1 MKILHRLMLLTLIL
15 ASALPGYGAWS
26 ETDGVYYI
34 KNDGDGLEEAF
45 TVDGSITY
53 CNPGTNVP
61 SYKDNGAVFVPKNAG
76 EVISIEVLENTCDN
90 TCYVLVYDGAIAKV
104 GYGTS
109 DGKDQSGYLPA
120 GWKLKLQNGSAGTTY
135 TSESADGKL
144 SLGFSSKS
152 GSKGT
157 VKIRVSSV
165 KATDME
171 YKSVSALTDIARPR
185 RGAGNQ
191 ILAAYQ
197 VTTEGLNNPLSI
209 DRLQVNFTP
218 SPTLFDNV
226 RLSTSTTPTDETVVA
241 TAEGGILAV
250 TSGNLRPGANKY
262 YVIADIQPDA
272 SGTLPAC
279 VLATLKLGGTDRD
292 VSGAVTGAPM
302 VDNTIYMTE
311 GENAQT
317 FTISG
322 DTDFFDAGGPDA
334 NYPEKTSGIITFK
347 PSEVG
352 KAIKIDF
359 TELALFNT
367 SSIGLNDVLKIYN
380 GTEVNEANLLKTLLK
395 ENSAL
400 VKSAAADGSLTLSFT
415 STTGV
420 PAKGW
425 KAVVGQYIPG
435 PMTISSVKGETLTG
449 DNKTVGMGQQTPMIL
464 FDIVTDNSQNPMSL
478 TAIDFT
484 KGENVSAA
492 KLYKLGDS
500 KENTGSE
507 LDLTGLNAQ
516 LAEGHNYFR
525 LDAVVNDGVAN
536 GAKAELTLNGVTA
549 GGTSNT
555 LTPAVAASRDVLNV
569 VYALEGTQTVTLSQP
584 WQFKSEEGF
593 SGKYAGGSTDRI
605 VIFKPATPGART
617 QLDFS
622 EFAVY
627 YASSSYSTRAV
638 FEIYNGSECQ
648 ADNIVWSVKST
659 DDAMNPPARI
669 RSAAADGSLTVKF
682 NPKASA
688 SYYCEKGWT
697 ATVKE
702 FIDHD
707 MTITGVTG
715 TQNTSDAG
723 VGASNVDLIKFVTE
737 AEGTKSKLTVKS
749 VALSLTGASAMTKVK
764 VYAGTADNLA
774 EATLFGEADA
784 AASVTVNGSLELSEG
799 NTYWWVCAD
808 IKSDAEPET
817 AIDAALTGVTA
828 ADGSAIP
835 ASFNPE
841 GTRTIKLI
849 TILDAGNHVVNV
861 SRNLHFL
868 DDGGADGKIGSVI
881 GSSKTASFTFVPTDE
896 NSVITVNTSGTFSI
910 GNGHMDI
917 YSGREASSSNRL
929 GSATGYMTTTGP
941 ANLTSE
947 AADGSVTIVVK
958 TPTGKTLDGFDLE
971 IGVRAK
977 EDFKLGDVTATP
989 AAGSEA
995 KTVRGSKDFVVLNV
1009 DLDIEGDKGDNLLNG
1024 ITAAVSSDVTRLA
1037 LYAATTNTVFNYAVS
1052 DLVAE
1057 ATVSSA
1063 GDVSLKGA
1071 EAYDL
1076 VKRGIHRLFLVADF
1090 NAAAADG
1097 TETSVQL
1104 KSVEYNSTVKTFES
1118 DAAKV
1123 TLTAGLAA
1131 GEYSV
1136 GGESADYENIAA
1148 MASAL
1153 EKGIEGP
1160 VTFTLAAKS
1169 FAETV
1174 RLKSVRGT
1182 SETNTLTIKGADRD
1196 LTVISPAFKDADK
1209 DGIVIIENTPYVTV
1223 RDLSVKAATNE
1234 WKAGVYVCNGSHDVT
1249 IDNIVATA
1257 PEMTSGYSGT
1267 SLVRTDAGQESGSTC
1282 DNFTLKNSSLTG
1294 GYITVY
1300 VAGDS
1305 YVARSRHQGARI
1317 LNNIVKKAYSKSL
1330 YAVDIDNL
1338 EMTGNTADDFAVG
1351 GSYTG
1356 MHINRIYGG
1365 KILNNRIVNANGSKS
1380 SVGIQINRGCHDFTI
1395 GNNEVIITD
1404 QKQYGYVVQ
1413 VSNDCHDLLFAHNT
1427 LRSSGASGYVFAAT
1441 GSYVPAGIRLVNNIF
1456 QQTGASAT
1464 DNGAAAIYLAN
1475 DEDVNA
1481 YTLSN
1486 NAIAT
1491 DARMFKR
1498 NSTWAADLDEMKAM
1512 FAEDRFTGNIADKA
1526 SFLTDGD
1533 SHLTEPGNFRAAL
1546 PLHNE
1551 DLAAD
1556 KAGVRR
1562 NMTIPTIGAYEYVDI
1577 EAVKPE
1583 MAAGYPTFSAIEDYS
1598 FSATSRWNVTG
1609 KLYAKAVEAS
1619 EEAPSIETLMSAPA
1633 TDITA
1638 DTDVVSKFTG
1648 LKDQTAYK
1656 VYYFVNSALN
1666 VESDV
1671 IATAEVT
1678 TLRHIE
1684 PLTLE
1689 VEGGATKAGE
1699 AVILTS
1705 IVAGGDEPY
1714 TYKWVDQMQN
1724 EVASTA
1730 TAEVSPANTQA
1741 YWLTVTSAD
1750 GQTATAKTHVDVT
1763 GEFVP
1768 ATFEDNKFNVTL
1780 APENEDDTIYSG
1792 SLAFNGATMW
1802 YGSTSYWNGYT
1813 FSNDDSSEFTGL
1825 DDQYRSAAGGGH
1837 LSDDFCV
1844 AFPQAYSI
1852 DVTNDSEGSLI
1863 PGMYVTNS
1871 AYTYFSMTNGDAYAK
1886 KFGQGDWYLLTVKGV
1901 KADDTEESIDFYL
1914 ADLRS
1919 DNADE
1924 HYILDTWQW
1933 IDLSSFGK
1941 VTALKFELSSSD
1953 TGNWGMNTPGYFCI
1967 DDLGA
1972 TLVRKAEAVE
1982 IEEGQTID
1990 LADFFEHNADSNAS
2004 ENYSIVPAEGVSLEG
2019 TTLSVEASTVVD
2031 AQMTQAGQSQYIAL
2045 TVTVDER
2052 HDGLSTLTAAEGVVA
2067 VEIYSLDGVKIAGQ
2081 PVDKPVDVATG
2092 VYIVRYLNAD
2102 GVAVDVRKIAI
2113 R

>member
-1 MKILHRLMLLTLIL
+1 MLLTLIL

-34 KNDGDGLEEAF
+34 KNGDGLEEAF

-53 CNPGTNVP
+53 CNPANVP

-400 VKSAAADGSLTLSFT
+400 VKSAAADGSLT
-415 STTGV
+415 
-420 PAKGW
+420 
-425 KAVVGQYIPG
+425 
-435 PMTISSVKGETLTG
+435 
-449 DNKTVGMGQQTPMIL
+449 
-464 FDIVTDNSQNPMSL
+464 
-478 TAIDFT
+478 
-484 KGENVSAA
+484 
-492 KLYKLGDS
+492 
-500 KENTGSE
+500 
-507 LDLTGLNAQ
+507 
-516 LAEGHNYFR
+516 
-525 LDAVVNDGVAN
+525 
-536 GAKAELTLNGVTA
+536 
-549 GGTSNT
+549 
-555 LTPAVAASRDVLNV
+555 
-569 VYALEGTQTVTLSQP
+569 
-584 WQFKSEEGF
+584 
-593 SGKYAGGSTDRI
+593 
-605 VIFKPATPGART
+605 
-617 QLDFS
+617 
-622 EFAVY
+622 
-627 YASSSYSTRAV
+627 
-638 FEIYNGSECQ
+638 
-648 ADNIVWSVKST
+648 
-659 DDAMNPPARI
+659 
-669 RSAAADGSLTVKF
+669 VKF
-682 NPKASA
+682 NPKASS

-697 ATVKE
+697 ATVRE

-715 TQNTSDAG
+715 TQNTADAG

-764 VYAGTADNLA
+764 VYAGTADKLA
-774 EATLFGEADA
+774 EAALFGEADA
-784 AASVTVNGSLELSEG
+784 AASMTVNGSLELSEG

-817 AIDAALTGVTA
+817 AIDAALTGFTA
-828 ADGSAIP
+828 ADGTTIP
-835 ASFNPE
+835 ASFDPE

-849 TILDAGNHVVNV
+849 TILDAGNHIVNV

-881 GSSKTASFTFVPTDE
+881 GSSKTASFTFVPTDA

-910 GNGHMDI
+910 GNGHMYI
-917 YSGREASSSNRL
+917 YSGREADSSNRL
-929 GSATGYMTTTGP
+929 GSVTGYMTTTGP

-971 IGVRAK
+971 IGVHAK
-977 EDFKLGDVTATP
+977 EDFKLGDVTTTP
-989 AAGSEA
+989 AAGDNA

-1009 DLDIEGDKGDNLLNG
+1009 DLDIKGDKGDNLLNG

-1037 LYAATTNTVFNYAVS
+1037 LYAATTNTVFNASVS

-1057 ATVSSA
+1057 ATVSAA

-1104 KSVEYNSTVKTFES
+1104 KSVEYNSTVKTLES

-1160 VTFTLAAKS
+1160 VTFTLAPKS
-1169 FAETV
+1169 FAETM
-1174 RLKSVRGT
+1174 RLKSVKGT

-1196 LTVISPAFKDADK
+1196 QTVISPQFKDVDK

-1223 RDLSVKAATNE
+1223 RDLSVKAAANE
-1234 WKAGVYVCNGSHDVT
+1234 WKAGIYVYNGSHDVT
-1249 IDNIVATA
+1249 LDNIVATA
-1257 PEMTSGYSGT
+1257 PEMTSGYNGT

-1300 VAGDS
+1300 VAGDT
-1305 YVARSRHQGARI
+1305 YVAHSRHQGACI

-1338 EMTGNTADDFAVG
+1338 EMAGNTADDFAVG
-1351 GSYTG
+1351 GSYTA
-1356 MHINRIYGG
+1356 MHINRVYGG

-1380 SVGIQINRGCHDFTI
+1380 TVGVQINSGSHNLTA
-1395 GNNEVIITD
+1395 GNNEVIITG
-1404 QKQYGYVVQ
+1404 QKQYGYAVQ

-1441 GSYVPAGIRLVNNIF
+1441 GSYAPAGIQLVNNIF

-1464 DNGAAAIYLAN
+1464 DNGAAAVYLAN

-1481 YTLSN
+1481 YTISN

-1562 NMTIPTIGAYEYVDI
+1562 NMTIPTMGAYEYVDI

-1583 MAAGYPTFSAIEDYS
+1583 MTPGYPTFSAIEDYS

-1619 EEAPSIETLMSAPA
+1619 EEAPSIETLMSATA

-1689 VEGGATKAGE
+1689 VEGGASKAGE

-1705 IVAGGDEPY
+1705 AVAGGDEPY

-1724 EVASTA
+1724 EVATTA
-1730 TAEVSPANTQA
+1730 TAEVSPASTQA

-1768 ATFEDNKFNVTL
+1768 ATFEDNKFDVTL
-1780 APENEDDTIYSG
+1780 APENEDDAIYSG

-1953 TGNWGMNTPGYFCI
+1953 TGNWGMNTPAYFCI

-1990 LADFFEHNADSNAS
+1990 LADFFDHNAESSAS

>member
-15 ASALPGYGAWS
+15 ASALPVYGAWS

-34 KNDGDGLEEAF
+34 KNGDGLEEAF

-120 GWKLKLQNGSAGTTY
+120 GWKLKLQDGSAGTTY

-171 YKSVSALTDIARPR
+171 YKSVSVLTDIARPR
-185 RGAGNQ
+185 RGAKNQ

-226 RLSTSTTPTDETVVA
+226 RLSTSATPTDETVIA

-250 TSGNLRPGANKY
+250 TSGSLRPGANKF
-262 YVIADIQPDA
+262 YVVADIQPDA
-272 SGTLPAC
+272 SGAMPPC
-279 VLATLKLGGTDRD
+279 VLATLKVGGTDRD

-311 GENAQT
+311 GETARM

-347 PSEVG
+347 PSEAG

-367 SSIGLNDVLKIYN
+367 SSTGLNDVLKIYN

-425 KAVVGQYIPG
+425 KAVVGQYVPG

-500 KENTGSE
+500 KDNTGSE

-536 GAKAELTLNGVTA
+536 GAKAELTLNSVTA

-593 SGKYAGGSTDRI
+593 SGKYADGSTDRI
-605 VIFKPATPGART
+605 VIFKPATPGARA

-627 YASSSYSTRAV
+627 YAASSYSTRAV

-648 ADNIVWSVKST
+648 ADNLVWSVKST
-659 DDAMNPPARI
+659 DDAKNPPARI

-682 NPKASA
+682 NPKASS

-707 MTITGVTG
+707 MTITGITG
-715 TQNTSDAG
+715 TQNTADAG

-737 AEGTKSKLTVKS
+737 TEGTKSKLTVKS

-764 VYAGTADNLA
+764 IYAGTADNLA

-784 AASVTVNGSLELSEG
+784 AESVTVNGSLELSEG
-799 NTYWWVCAD
+799 NTNWWVCAD
-808 IKSDAEPET
+808 IKSDAEAET
-817 AIDAALTGVTA
+817 AIDAALTGLTA
-828 ADGSAIP
+828 ADGTTIP
-835 ASFNPE
+835 ASFDPE

-881 GSSKTASFTFVPTDE
+881 GSSKTGTFTFVPTDA

-917 YSGREASSSNRL
+917 YSGREANSSNRL
-929 GSATGYMTTTGP
+929 GTVTGYMTTTGP

-971 IGVRAK
+971 IGVRTK
-977 EDFKLGDVTATP
+977 EDYKLGDVTATP
-989 AAGSEA
+989 AAGNDA

-1037 LYAATTNTVFNYAVS
+1037 LYAATINTVFNASVS

-1057 ATVSSA
+1057 ATVSAA

-1104 KSVEYNSTVKTFES
+1104 KSVEYNSTVKTLES

-1160 VTFTLAAKS
+1160 VTFTLAAKT

-1174 RLKSVRGT
+1174 RLKSVKGT
-1182 SETNTLTIKGADRD
+1182 SKTNTLTIKGADRD
-1196 LTVISPAFKDADK
+1196 QTVISPAFRDADK
-1209 DGIVIIENTPYVTV
+1209 DGIIIIENTPYVTV
-1223 RDLSVKAATNE
+1223 RDFSVNSTSND
-1234 WKAGVYVCNGSHDVT
+1234 WKAGIYVCNGSHDVT
-1249 IDNIVATA
+1249 VDNIVATT
-1257 PEMTSGYSGT
+1257 PVITSGYSGT
-1267 SLVRTDAGQESGSTC
+1267 SLISTRAGSESGSTC
-1282 DNFTLKNSSLTG
+1282 DNFTLRNSSLTG

-1300 VAGDS
+1300 FYGDS
-1305 YVARSRHQGARI
+1305 YVAHSRQNGVTLI
-1317 LNNIVKKAYSKSL
+1317 NNSVKKAYSKAY

-1338 EMTGNTADDFAVG
+1338 EMTGNTADDYATG
-1351 GSYTG
+1351 ASSYNSL
-1356 MHINRIYGG
+1356 HLNRIYGG
-1365 KILNNRIVNANGSKS
+1365 KVLNNRFVN
-1380 SVGIQINRGCHDFTI
+1380 INATKASTGMLVNTECRDLLI
-1395 GNNEVIITD
+1395 GNNEIIITN
-1404 QKQYGYVVQ
+1404 QIQYGYGVQ
-1413 VSNDCHDLLFAHNT
+1413 LSNDCHDITFAHNT
-1427 LRSSGASGYVFAAT
+1427 MRSSGKSGYIFAAT
-1441 GSYVPAGIRLVNNIF
+1441 GNGTPANIRLVNNIF
-1456 QQTGASAT
+1456 QQTEALAT
-1464 DNGAAAIYLAN
+1464 DNGAAALYLAY
-1475 DEDVNA
+1475 DENIDA
-1481 YTLSN
+1481 YELTN
-1486 NAIAT
+1486 NALST
-1491 DARMFKR
+1491 SARVFKR

-1512 FAEDRFTGNIADKA
+1512 FAEGRFTGNIADKA

-1562 NMTIPTIGAYEYVDI
+1562 NMTIPTMGAYEYVDI

-1583 MAAGYPTFSAIEDYS
+1583 MTAGYPTFSAIEDYS
-1598 FSATSRWNVTG
+1598 FSTTSRWNVTG
-1609 KLYAKAVEAS
+1609 KLYAKAVEAAQ
-1619 EEAPSIETLMSAPA
+1619 EAPSIETLMSAPA

-1689 VEGGATKAGE
+1689 VEGGAAKAGE
-1699 AVILTS
+1699 SVILTS
-1705 IVAGGDEPY
+1705 AVAGGDEPY

-1724 EVASTA
+1724 EIATTA

-1750 GQTATAKTHVDVT
+1750 GQTATAKTHIDVT

-1780 APENEDDTIYSG
+1780 APENEDDAIYSG

-1802 YGSTSYWNGYT
+1802 YGSASYWNGYT

-1837 LSDDFCV
+1837 LSTDFCV

-1852 DVTNDSEGSLI
+1852 DVTNATEGSLI

-1871 AYTYFSMTNGDAYAK
+1871 AYTYFSMANGDAYAK

-1901 KADDTEESIDFYL
+1901 KADGTEESIDFYL

-1967 DDLGA
+1967 DDLGS

-1990 LADFFEHNADSNAS
+1990 LADFFEHNAESSAS

>member
-1 MKILHRLMLLTLIL
+1 MLLTLIL

-34 KNDGDGLEEAF
+34 KNGDGLEEAF

-171 YKSVSALTDIARPR
+171 YKSVSVLTDIARPR
-185 RGAGNQ
+185 RGAKNQ

-250 TSGNLRPGANKY
+250 TSGSLRPGANKY
-262 YVIADIQPDA
+262 YVVADIKPDA
-272 SGTLPAC
+272 SGAMPAC

-593 SGKYAGGSTDRI
+593 SGKYADGSTDRI

-648 ADNIVWSVKST
+648 ADNLVWSVKST
-659 DDAMNPPARI
+659 DDAKNPPARI

-682 NPKASA
+682 NPKASS

-707 MTITGVTG
+707 MTITGITG
-715 TQNTSDAG
+715 TQNTADAG

-737 AEGTKSKLTVKS
+737 TEGTKSKLTVKS

-799 NTYWWVCAD
+799 NTNWWVCAD
-808 IKSDAEPET
+808 IKSDAEAET
-817 AIDAALTGVTA
+817 AIDAALTGLTA
-828 ADGSAIP
+828 ANGTTIL
-835 ASFNPE
+835 ASFDPE

-861 SRNLHFL
+861 SCNLHFL

-881 GSSKTASFTFVPTDE
+881 GSSKTGTFTFVPTDA

-917 YSGREASSSNRL
+917 YSGREANSSNRL
-929 GSATGYMTTTGP
+929 GTVTGYMTTTGP
-941 ANLTSE
+941 SNLTSE

-977 EDFKLGDVTATP
+977 EDYKLGDVTATP
-989 AAGSEA
+989 AAGDDA

-1024 ITAAVSSDVTRLA
+1024 ITAAVSNDVTRLA
-1037 LYAATTNTVFNYAVS
+1037 LYAATINTVFNASVS

-1057 ATVSSA
+1057 ATVSAA
-1063 GDVSLKGA
+1063 GDVSLKGT

-1104 KSVEYNSTVKTFES
+1104 KSVEYNSTVKTLES

-1160 VTFTLAAKS
+1160 VTFTLAAKT
-1169 FAETV
+1169 FAENV
-1174 RLKSVRGT
+1174 RLKSVKGT
-1182 SETNTLTIKGADRD
+1182 SKTNTLTIKGADRD
-1196 LTVISPAFKDADK
+1196 QTVISPAFKDADK
-1209 DGIVIIENTPYVTV
+1209 DGIIIIENTPYVTV
-1223 RDLSVKAATNE
+1223 RDLSVNSTSND
-1234 WKAGVYVCNGSHDVT
+1234 WKAGIYVYNGSHDVT
-1249 IDNIVATA
+1249 VDNIVATT
-1257 PEMTSGYSGT
+1257 PVITSGYSGT
-1267 SLVRTDAGQESGSTC
+1267 SLISTRAGSESGSTC
-1282 DNFTLKNSSLTG
+1282 DNFTLQNSSLTG

-1300 VAGDS
+1300 IYGDS
-1305 YVARSRHQGARI
+1305 YVAHSRQNGVTLI
-1317 LNNIVKKAYSKSL
+1317 NNSVKKAYSKAY

-1338 EMTGNTADDFAVG
+1338 EMTGNTADDYATG
-1351 GSYTG
+1351 ASSYNSL
-1356 MHINRIYGG
+1356 HLNRIYGG
-1365 KILNNRIVNANGSKS
+1365 KVLNNRFVN
-1380 SVGIQINRGCHDFTI
+1380 INATKASTGMLVNTESRDLLI
-1395 GNNEVIITD
+1395 GNNEIIITN
-1404 QKQYGYVVQ
+1404 QIQYGYGVQ
-1413 VSNDCHDLLFAHNT
+1413 LSNDCHDITFAHNT
-1427 LRSSGASGYVFAAT
+1427 MRSSGKSGYIFAAT
-1441 GSYVPAGIRLVNNIF
+1441 GNGTPANIRLVNNIF
-1456 QQTGASAT
+1456 QQTEALAT
-1464 DNGAAAIYLAN
+1464 DNGAAALYLAY
-1475 DEDVNA
+1475 DENIDA
-1481 YTLSN
+1481 YELTN
-1486 NAIAT
+1486 NALST
-1491 DARMFKR
+1491 SARVFKR

-1512 FAEDRFTGNIADKA
+1512 FAEGRFTGNIADKA

-1562 NMTIPTIGAYEYVDI
+1562 NMTIPTMGAYEYVDI

-1609 KLYAKAVEAS
+1609 KLYAKAVEAAQ
-1619 EEAPSIETLMSAPA
+1619 EAPSIETLMSAPA

-1689 VEGGATKAGE
+1689 VEGGAAKAGE
-1699 AVILTS
+1699 SVILTS
-1705 IVAGGDEPY
+1705 AVAGGDEPY

-1724 EVASTA
+1724 EVATTA

-1768 ATFEDNKFNVTL
+1768 ATFEDNKFDVTL
-1780 APENEDDTIYSG
+1780 APENEDDAIYSG

-1802 YGSTSYWNGYT
+1802 YGTTSYWNGYT
-1813 FSNDDSSEFTGL
+1813 FSNDASSEFTGL

-1837 LSDDFCV
+1837 LSTDFCV

-1852 DVTNDSEGSLI
+1852 DVTNDTEGSLI

-1871 AYTYFSMTNGDAYAK
+1871 AYTYFSMANGDAYAK

-1982 IEEGQTID
+1982 IEEGQIID

>member
-34 KNDGDGLEEAF
+34 KNGDGLEEAF

-120 GWKLKLQNGSAGTTY
+120 GWKLKLQDGSAGTTY

-185 RGAGNQ
+185 RGAKNQ

-218 SPTLFDNV
+218 FPNLFDNV
-226 RLSTSTTPTDETVVA
+226 RLSTSATPTDETVVA

-250 TSGNLRPGANKY
+250 TSGSLRPGANKY
-262 YVIADIQPDA
+262 YVVADIQPDA
-272 SGTLPAC
+272 SGAMPAC
-279 VLATLKLGGTDRD
+279 VLATLKVGGTDRD

-311 GENAQT
+311 GETARM

-347 PSEVG
+347 PSEAG

-367 SSIGLNDVLKIYN
+367 SSTGLNDVLKIYN
-380 GTEVNEANLLKTLLK
+380 GTEVNESNLLKTLLK

-425 KAVVGQYIPG
+425 KAVVGQYVPG
-435 PMTISSVKGETLTG
+435 PMTISSVNGETLTG

-500 KENTGSE
+500 KDNTGSE
-507 LDLTGLNAQ
+507 LDLTSLNAQ

-536 GAKAELTLNGVTA
+536 GAKAELTLNSVTA

-593 SGKYAGGSTDRI
+593 SGKYADGSTDRI
-605 VIFKPATPGART
+605 VIFKPATPGARA

-648 ADNIVWSVKST
+648 ADNLVWSVKST
-659 DDAMNPPARI
+659 DDAKNPPARI

-682 NPKASA
+682 NPKASS

-707 MTITGVTG
+707 MTITGITG
-715 TQNTSDAG
+715 TQNTADAG

-737 AEGTKSKLTVKS
+737 TEGTKSKLTVKS

-764 VYAGTADNLA
+764 IYAGTADNLA

-799 NTYWWVCAD
+799 NTNWWVCAD
-808 IKSDAEPET
+808 IKSDAEAET
-817 AIDAALTGVTA
+817 AIDAALTGLTA
-828 ADGSAIP
+828 ANGTTIP
-835 ASFNPE
+835 ASFDPE

-881 GSSKTASFTFVPTDE
+881 GSSKTGTFTFVPTDA

-917 YSGREASSSNRL
+917 YSGREANSSNRL
-929 GSATGYMTTTGP
+929 GTVTGYMTTTGP

-977 EDFKLGDVTATP
+977 EDYKLGDVTATP
-989 AAGSEA
+989 AAGDDA

-1024 ITAAVSSDVTRLA
+1024 ITAAVSNDVTRLA
-1037 LYAATTNTVFNYAVS
+1037 LYAATINAVFNASVS

-1057 ATVSSA
+1057 ATVSAA
-1063 GDVSLKGA
+1063 GDVSLKGT

-1076 VKRGIHRLFLVADF
+1076 VKRGNHRLFLVADF

-1104 KSVEYNSTVKTFES
+1104 KSVEYNSTVKTLES

-1160 VTFTLAAKS
+1160 VTFTLAAKT

-1174 RLKSVRGT
+1174 RLKSVKGT
-1182 SETNTLTIKGADRD
+1182 SKTNTLTIKGADRD
-1196 LTVISPAFKDADK
+1196 QTVISPAFRDADK
-1209 DGIVIIENTPYVTV
+1209 DGIIIIENTPYVTV
-1223 RDLSVKAATNE
+1223 RDLSVNSTSND
-1234 WKAGVYVCNGSHDVT
+1234 WKAGIYVCNGSHDVT
-1249 IDNIVATA
+1249 VDNIVATT
-1257 PEMTSGYSGT
+1257 PVITSGYSGT
-1267 SLVRTDAGQESGSTC
+1267 SLISTRAGSESGSTC
-1282 DNFTLKNSSLTG
+1282 DNFTLQNSSLTG

-1300 VAGDS
+1300 IYGDS
-1305 YVARSRHQGARI
+1305 YVAHSRQNGVTLI
-1317 LNNIVKKAYSKSL
+1317 NNSVKKAYSKAY

-1338 EMTGNTADDFAVG
+1338 EMTGNTADDYATG
-1351 GSYTG
+1351 ASSYNSL
-1356 MHINRIYGG
+1356 HLNRIYGG
-1365 KILNNRIVNANGSKS
+1365 KVLNNRFVN
-1380 SVGIQINRGCHDFTI
+1380 INATKASTGMLVNTECRDLLI
-1395 GNNEVIITD
+1395 GNNEIIITN
-1404 QKQYGYVVQ
+1404 QIQYGYGVQ
-1413 VSNDCHDLLFAHNT
+1413 LSNDCHDITFAHNT
-1427 LRSSGASGYVFAAT
+1427 MRSSGKSGYIFAAT
-1441 GSYVPAGIRLVNNIF
+1441 GNGTPANIRLVNNIF
-1456 QQTGASAT
+1456 QQTEALAT
-1464 DNGAAAIYLAN
+1464 DNGAAALYLAY
-1475 DEDVNA
+1475 DENIDA
-1481 YTLSN
+1481 YELTN
-1486 NAIAT
+1486 NALST
-1491 DARMFKR
+1491 SARVFKR

-1512 FAEDRFTGNIADKA
+1512 FAEGRFTGNIADKA

-1562 NMTIPTIGAYEYVDI
+1562 NMTIPTMGAYEYVDI

-1609 KLYAKAVEAS
+1609 KLYAKAVEAAQK
-1619 EEAPSIETLMSAPA
+1619 APSIETLMSAPA

-1638 DTDVVSKFTG
+1638 DTDVVSKFSG

-1689 VEGGATKAGE
+1689 VEGGAAKAGE
-1699 AVILTS
+1699 AVLLTS
-1705 IVAGGDEPY
+1705 IVDGGDEPY

-1724 EVASTA
+1724 EIATTA

-1768 ATFEDNKFNVTL
+1768 ATFEDNKFDVTL
-1780 APENEDDTIYSG
+1780 APENEDDAIYSG

-1802 YGSTSYWNGYT
+1802 YGTTSYWNGYT
-1813 FSNDDSSEFTGL
+1813 FSNDASSEFTGL
-1825 DDQYRSAAGGGH
+1825 DGQYRSAAGGGH
-1837 LSDDFCV
+1837 LSTDFCV

-1852 DVTNDSEGSLI
+1852 DVTNATEGSLI

-1871 AYTYFSMTNGDAYAK
+1871 AYTYFSMANGDAYAK
-1886 KFGQGDWYLLTVKGV
+1886 KFGQGDWYLLTVKGI

-1919 DNADE
+1919 DNTDE

-1990 LADFFEHNADSNAS
+1990 LADFFEHNAESSAS

>member
-1 MKILHRLMLLTLIL
+1 MKFLHRLMLLTLIL

-26 ETDGVYYI
+26 EADGVYYI
-34 KNDGDGLEEAF
+34 KNGDGLEEAF

-109 DGKDQSGYLPA
+109 DGKDQSGYLPT

-185 RGAGNQ
+185 RGAKNQ
-191 ILAAYQ
+191 ILAAYL

-226 RLSTSTTPTDETVVA
+226 RLSTSATPTDETVVA

-250 TSGNLRPGANKY
+250 TSGSLRPGANKF
-262 YVIADIQPDA
+262 YVVADILPDA
-272 SGTLPAC
+272 SGTMPAC
-279 VLATLKLGGTDRD
+279 VLATLKVGGTDRD

-311 GENAQT
+311 GETARM
-317 FTISG
+317 FTISD

-334 NYPEKTSGIITFK
+334 NYPEKTSGIITFR
-347 PSEVG
+347 PSEAG

-367 SSIGLNDVLKIYN
+367 SSTGLNDVLKIYN
-380 GTEVNEANLLKTLLK
+380 GIEVNEANLLKTLLK

-420 PAKGW
+420 PDKGW
-425 KAVVGQYIPG
+425 KAVVGQYVPG
-435 PMTISSVKGETLTG
+435 PMTISSVKGETLTD

-478 TAIDFT
+478 TALDFT
-484 KGENVSAA
+484 KGENVGAA

-500 KENTGSE
+500 KDNTGSE

-536 GAKAELTLNGVTA
+536 GAKAELTLNSVTA

-555 LTPAVAASRDVLNV
+555 LAPAVAASRDVLNV
-569 VYALEGTQTVTLSQP
+569 VYALEGIQTVTLSQP

-593 SGKYAGGSTDRI
+593 SGKYADGSTDRI
-605 VIFKPATPGART
+605 VIFKPATPGARA

-622 EFAVY
+622 EFTVF

-648 ADNIVWSVKST
+648 ADNLVWSVKST
-659 DDAMNPPARI
+659 DDAKNPPARI

-682 NPKASA
+682 NPKASS

-707 MTITGVTG
+707 MTVIGVTG
-715 TQNTSDAG
+715 TQNTADAG

-737 AEGTKSKLTVKS
+737 TEGTKSKLTVKS

-799 NTYWWVCAD
+799 NTNWWVCAD
-808 IKSDAEPET
+808 IKSDAEAET
-817 AIDAALTGVTA
+817 AIDAALTGLTA
-828 ADGSAIP
+828 ANGTAIP
-835 ASFNPE
+835 ASFDPE

-881 GSSKTASFTFVPTDE
+881 GSSKTGTFTFVPTDA

-917 YSGREASSSNRL
+917 YSGREANSSNRL
-929 GSATGYMTTTGP
+929 GSVTGYMTTTGP

-947 AADGSVTIVVK
+947 ATDGSVTIVVK

-977 EDFKLGDVTATP
+977 EDYKLGDVTATP
-989 AAGSEA
+989 AAGNDA

-1024 ITAAVSSDVTRLA
+1024 ITATVSSNVTRLA
-1037 LYAATTNTVFNYAVS
+1037 LYAATINTVFNASVS

-1057 ATVSSA
+1057 ATVSAA

-1071 EAYDL
+1071 DAYDL
-1076 VKRGIHRLFLVADF
+1076 VKRGIHRLFVVADF

-1104 KSVEYNSTVKTFES
+1104 KSVEYNSAVKTLES

-1160 VTFTLAAKS
+1160 VTFTLAAKT

-1174 RLKSVRGT
+1174 RLKSVKGT
-1182 SETNTLTIKGADRD
+1182 SKTNTLTIKGADRD
-1196 LTVISPAFKDADK
+1196 QTVISPTFKDADK
-1209 DGIVIIENTPYVTV
+1209 DGIIIIENTPYVTV
-1223 RDLSVKAATNE
+1223 RDLSVNSTSND
-1234 WKAGVYVCNGSHDVT
+1234 WKAGIYVYNGSHDVT
-1249 IDNIVATA
+1249 VDNIVATT
-1257 PEMTSGYSGT
+1257 PVITSGYSGT
-1267 SLVRTDAGQESGSTC
+1267 SLISTRAGSESGSTC
-1282 DNFTLKNSSLTG
+1282 DNFTLQNSSLTG

-1300 VAGDS
+1300 IYGDS
-1305 YVARSRHQGARI
+1305 YVAHSRQNGVTLI
-1317 LNNIVKKAYSKSL
+1317 NNSVKKAYSKAY

-1338 EMTGNTADDFAVG
+1338 EMTGNTADDYATG
-1351 GSYTG
+1351 ASSYNSL
-1356 MHINRIYGG
+1356 HLNRIYGG
-1365 KILNNRIVNANGSKS
+1365 KVLNNRFVN
-1380 SVGIQINRGCHDFTI
+1380 INATKASTGMLVNTESRDLLI
-1395 GNNEVIITD
+1395 GNNEIIITN
-1404 QKQYGYVVQ
+1404 QIQYGYGVQ
-1413 VSNDCHDLLFAHNT
+1413 LSNDCHDITFAHNT
-1427 LRSSGASGYVFAAT
+1427 MRSSGKSGYIFAAT
-1441 GSYVPAGIRLVNNIF
+1441 GNGTPANIRLVNNIF
-1456 QQTGASAT
+1456 QQTEALAT
-1464 DNGAAAIYLAN
+1464 DNGAAALYLAY
-1475 DEDVNA
+1475 DENIDA
-1481 YTLSN
+1481 YELTN
-1486 NAIAT
+1486 NALST
-1491 DARMFKR
+1491 SARVFKR

-1512 FAEDRFTGNIADKA
+1512 FAEGRFTGNIADKA

-1562 NMTIPTIGAYEYVDI
+1562 NMTIPTMGAYEYVDI

-1583 MAAGYPTFSAIEDYS
+1583 IAAGYPTFSAIEDYS

-1609 KLYAKAVEAS
+1609 KLYAKAVEAAQ
-1619 EEAPSIETLMSAPA
+1619 EAPSIETLMSETAA
-1633 TDITA
+1633 DITA

-1689 VEGGATKAGE
+1689 VEGGAAKAGE

-1705 IVAGGDEPY
+1705 AVAGGDEPY

-1724 EVASTA
+1724 EIATTA

-1768 ATFEDNKFNVTL
+1768 ATFEDNKFDVTL
-1780 APENEDDTIYSG
+1780 APENEDDAIYSG

-1813 FSNDDSSEFTGL
+1813 FSNDDSSEFAGL

-1837 LSDDFCV
+1837 LSNDFCV

-1852 DVTNDSEGSLI
+1852 DVTNDTEGSLI

-1871 AYTYFSMTNGDAYAK
+1871 AYTYFSMANGDAYAK
-1886 KFGQGDWYLLTVKGV
+1886 KFGQGDWYLLTVKGI

-1953 TGNWGMNTPGYFCI
+1953 TGTWGMNTPGYFCL
-1967 DDLGA
+1967 DDLGS

-1990 LADFFEHNADSNAS
+1990 LADFFEHNAESSAS

>member
-34 KNDGDGLEEAF
+34 KNGDGLEEAF

-120 GWKLKLQNGSAGTTY
+120 GWKLKLQDGSAGTTY

-185 RGAGNQ
+185 RGAKNQ

-197 VTTEGLNNPLSI
+197 VTTEGLNKPLSI

-226 RLSTSTTPTDETVVA
+226 RLSTSATPTDETVVA

-250 TSGNLRPGANKY
+250 TSGSLRPGANKF
-262 YVIADIQPDA
+262 YVVADILPDA
-272 SGTLPAC
+272 SGAMPAC
-279 VLATLKLGGTDRD
+279 VLATLKVGGTDRD

-311 GENAQT
+311 GETARM

-347 PSEVG
+347 PSEAG

-367 SSIGLNDVLKIYN
+367 SSTGLNDVLKIYN
-380 GTEVNEANLLKTLLK
+380 GTEVNESNLLKTLLK

-425 KAVVGQYIPG
+425 KAVVGQYVPG
-435 PMTISSVKGETLTG
+435 PMTISSVNGETLTG

-478 TAIDFT
+478 TSIDFT

-500 KENTGSE
+500 KDNTGSE
-507 LDLTGLNAQ
+507 LDLTSLNAQ

-536 GAKAELTLNGVTA
+536 GAKAELTLNSVTA

-593 SGKYAGGSTDRI
+593 SGKYADGSTDRI
-605 VIFKPATPGART
+605 VIFKPATPGARA

-648 ADNIVWSVKST
+648 ADNLVWSVKST
-659 DDAMNPPARI
+659 DDAKNPPARI

-682 NPKASA
+682 NPKASS

-707 MTITGVTG
+707 MTITGITG
-715 TQNTSDAG
+715 TQNTADAG

-737 AEGTKSKLTVKS
+737 TEGTKSKLTVKS

-764 VYAGTADNLA
+764 IYAGTADNLA

-799 NTYWWVCAD
+799 NTNWWVCVD
-808 IKSDAEPET
+808 IKSDAEAET
-817 AIDAALTGVTA
+817 AIDAALTGLTA
-828 ADGSAIP
+828 ANGTTIP
-835 ASFNPE
+835 ASFDPE

-881 GSSKTASFTFVPTDE
+881 GSSKTGTFTFVPTDA

-917 YSGREASSSNRL
+917 YSGREANSSNRL
-929 GSATGYMTTTGP
+929 GTVTGYMTTTGP
-941 ANLTSE
+941 SNLTSE

-977 EDFKLGDVTATP
+977 EDYKLGDVTATP
-989 AAGSEA
+989 AAGDDA

-1024 ITAAVSSDVTRLA
+1024 ITAAVSNDVTRLA
-1037 LYAATTNTVFNYAVS
+1037 LYAATINTVFNASVS

-1057 ATVSSA
+1057 ATVSAA
-1063 GDVSLKGA
+1063 GDVSLKGT

-1104 KSVEYNSTVKTFES
+1104 KSVEYNSTVKTLES

-1160 VTFTLAAKS
+1160 VTFTLAAKT

-1174 RLKSVRGT
+1174 RLKSVKGT
-1182 SETNTLTIKGADRD
+1182 SKTNTLTIKGADRD
-1196 LTVISPAFKDADK
+1196 QTVISPAFRDADK
-1209 DGIVIIENTPYVTV
+1209 DGIIIIENTPYVTV
-1223 RDLSVKAATNE
+1223 RDLSVNSTSND
-1234 WKAGVYVCNGSHDVT
+1234 WKAGIYVCNGSHDVT
-1249 IDNIVATA
+1249 VDNIVATT
-1257 PEMTSGYSGT
+1257 PVITSGYSGT
-1267 SLVRTDAGQESGSTC
+1267 SLISTRAGSESGSTC
-1282 DNFTLKNSSLTG
+1282 DNFTLQNSSLTG

-1300 VAGDS
+1300 IYGDS
-1305 YVARSRHQGARI
+1305 YVAHSRQNGVTLI
-1317 LNNIVKKAYSKSL
+1317 NNSVKKAYSKAY

-1338 EMTGNTADDFAVG
+1338 EMTGNTADDYATG
-1351 GSYTG
+1351 ASSYNSL
-1356 MHINRIYGG
+1356 HLNRIYGG
-1365 KILNNRIVNANGSKS
+1365 KVLNNRFVN
-1380 SVGIQINRGCHDFTI
+1380 INATKASTGMLVNTECRDLLI
-1395 GNNEVIITD
+1395 GNNEIIITN
-1404 QKQYGYVVQ
+1404 QIQYGYGVQ
-1413 VSNDCHDLLFAHNT
+1413 LSNDCHDITFAHNT
-1427 LRSSGASGYVFAAT
+1427 MRSSGKSGYIFAAT
-1441 GSYVPAGIRLVNNIF
+1441 GNGTPANIRLVNNIF
-1456 QQTGASAT
+1456 QQTEALAT
-1464 DNGAAAIYLAN
+1464 DNGAAALYLAY
-1475 DEDVNA
+1475 DEIIDA
-1481 YTLSN
+1481 YELTN
-1486 NAIAT
+1486 NALST
-1491 DARMFKR
+1491 SARVFKR

-1512 FAEDRFTGNIADKA
+1512 FAEGRFTGNIADKA

-1609 KLYAKAVEAS
+1609 KLYAKAVEAAQ
-1619 EEAPSIETLMSAPA
+1619 EAPSIETLMSAPA

-1671 IATAEVT
+1671 IATTEVT

-1689 VEGGATKAGE
+1689 VEGGAAKAGE
-1699 AVILTS
+1699 SVILTS
-1705 IVAGGDEPY
+1705 AVAGGDEPY

-1724 EVASTA
+1724 EIATTA
-1730 TAEVSPANTQA
+1730 TTEVSPANTQA

-1768 ATFEDNKFNVTL
+1768 ATFEDNKFDVTL
-1780 APENEDDTIYSG
+1780 APENEDDAIYSG

-1802 YGSTSYWNGYT
+1802 YGTTSYWNGYT
-1813 FSNDDSSEFTGL
+1813 FSNDASSEFTGL

-1837 LSDDFCV
+1837 LSTDFCV
-1844 AFPQAYSI
+1844 AFPQSYSI
-1852 DVTNDSEGSLI
+1852 DVTNDTEGSLI

-1871 AYTYFSMTNGDAYAK
+1871 AYTYFSMANGDAYAK
-1886 KFGQGDWYLLTVKGV
+1886 KFGQGDWYLLTVKGI

-1919 DNADE
+1919 DNAEE

-1990 LADFFEHNADSNAS
+1990 LADFFEHNAESSAS

>member
-15 ASALPGYGAWS
+15 ASALPVYGAWS

-34 KNDGDGLEEAF
+34 KNGDGLEEAF

-135 TSESADGKL
+135 TSEAADGKL

-171 YKSVSALTDIARPR
+171 YKSVSVLTDIARPR
-185 RGAGNQ
+185 RGAKNQ

-226 RLSTSTTPTDETVVA
+226 RLSTSATPTDETVVA

-250 TSGNLRPGANKY
+250 TSGSLRPGANKY
-262 YVIADIQPDA
+262 YVVADIQPDA
-272 SGTLPAC
+272 SGAMPAC
-279 VLATLKLGGTDRD
+279 VLATLKVGGTDRD

-311 GENAQT
+311 GETARM

-347 PSEVG
+347 PYEAG

-367 SSIGLNDVLKIYN
+367 SSTGLNDVLKIYN

-425 KAVVGQYIPG
+425 KAVVGQYVPG
-435 PMTISSVKGETLTG
+435 PMTISSVNGETLTG

-500 KENTGSE
+500 KDNTGSE
-507 LDLTGLNAQ
+507 LDLTSLNAQ

-536 GAKAELTLNGVTA
+536 GAKAELTLNSVTA

-569 VYALEGTQTVTLSQP
+569 VYAIEGTQTVTLSQP

-593 SGKYAGGSTDRI
+593 SGKYADGSTDRI
-605 VIFKPATPGART
+605 VIFKPATPGARA

-648 ADNIVWSVKST
+648 ADNLVWSVKST
-659 DDAMNPPARI
+659 DDAKNPPARI

-682 NPKASA
+682 NPKASS

-707 MTITGVTG
+707 MTITGITG
-715 TQNTSDAG
+715 TQNTADAG

-737 AEGTKSKLTVKS
+737 TEGTKSKLTVKS

-799 NTYWWVCAD
+799 NTNWWVCAD
-808 IKSDAEPET
+808 IKSDAEAET
-817 AIDAALTGVTA
+817 AIDAALTGLTA
-828 ADGSAIP
+828 ADGTTIP
-835 ASFNPE
+835 ASFDPE

-881 GSSKTASFTFVPTDE
+881 GSSKTGTFTFVPTDA

-917 YSGREASSSNRL
+917 YSGRETNSSNRL
-929 GSATGYMTTTGP
+929 GTVTGYMTTTGP
-941 ANLTSE
+941 SNLTSE

-977 EDFKLGDVTATP
+977 EDYKLGDVTATP
-989 AAGSEA
+989 AAGDDA

-1037 LYAATTNTVFNYAVS
+1037 LYVATINTVFNASVS

-1057 ATVSSA
+1057 ATVSAA
-1063 GDVSLKGA
+1063 GDVSLKGT

-1104 KSVEYNSTVKTFES
+1104 KSVEYNSTVKTLES

-1160 VTFTLAAKS
+1160 VTFTLVAKT

-1174 RLKSVRGT
+1174 RLKSVKGT
-1182 SETNTLTIKGADRD
+1182 SKTNTLTIKGADRD
-1196 LTVISPAFKDADK
+1196 QTVISPAFKDADK
-1209 DGIVIIENTPYVTV
+1209 DGIIIIENTPYVTV
-1223 RDLSVKAATNE
+1223 RDLSVNSTSND
-1234 WKAGVYVCNGSHDVT
+1234 WKAGIYVYNGSHDVT
-1249 IDNIVATA
+1249 VDNIVATT
-1257 PEMTSGYSGT
+1257 PVITSGYSGT
-1267 SLVRTDAGQESGSTC
+1267 SLISTRAGSESGSTC
-1282 DNFTLKNSSLTG
+1282 DNFTLQNSSLTG

-1300 VAGDS
+1300 IYGDS
-1305 YVARSRHQGARI
+1305 YVAHSRQNGVTLI
-1317 LNNIVKKAYSKSL
+1317 NNSVKKAYSKAY

-1338 EMTGNTADDFAVG
+1338 EMTGNTADDYATG
-1351 GSYTG
+1351 ASSYNSL
-1356 MHINRIYGG
+1356 HLSRIYGG
-1365 KILNNRIVNANGSKS
+1365 KVLNNRFVN
-1380 SVGIQINRGCHDFTI
+1380 INATKASTGMLVNMESRDLLI
-1395 GNNEVIITD
+1395 GNNEIIITN
-1404 QKQYGYVVQ
+1404 QIQYGYGVQ
-1413 VSNDCHDLLFAHNT
+1413 LSNDCHDITFAHNT
-1427 LRSSGASGYVFAAT
+1427 MRSSGKSGYIFAAT
-1441 GSYVPAGIRLVNNIF
+1441 GNGTPANIRLVNNIF
-1456 QQTGASAT
+1456 QQTEALAT
-1464 DNGAAAIYLAN
+1464 DNGAAALYLAY
-1475 DEDVNA
+1475 DENIDA
-1481 YTLSN
+1481 YELTN
-1486 NAIAT
+1486 NALST
-1491 DARMFKR
+1491 SARVFKR
-1498 NSTWAADLDEMKAM
+1498 NSTWAADLNEMKAM
-1512 FAEDRFTGNIADKA
+1512 FAEGRFTGNIADKA

-1562 NMTIPTIGAYEYVDI
+1562 NMTIPTMGAYEYVDI

-1609 KLYAKAVEAS
+1609 KLYAKAVEAAQ
-1619 EEAPSIETLMSAPA
+1619 EAPSIETLMSATA

-1638 DTDVVSKFTG
+1638 DTDVVNKFTG

-1689 VEGGATKAGE
+1689 VEGGAAKVGE
-1699 AVILTS
+1699 SVILTS
-1705 IVAGGDEPY
+1705 AVAGGDEPY

-1724 EVASTA
+1724 EIATTA

-1750 GQTATAKTHVDVT
+1750 GQTATAKTRVDVT

-1768 ATFEDNKFNVTL
+1768 ATFEDNKFDVTL
-1780 APENEDDTIYSG
+1780 APENEDDAIYSG

-1802 YGSTSYWNGYT
+1802 YGTTSYWNGYT
-1813 FSNDDSSEFTGL
+1813 FSNDASSEFTGL

-1837 LSDDFCV
+1837 LSTDFCV

-1852 DVTNDSEGSLI
+1852 DVTNDTEGSLI

-1871 AYTYFSMTNGDAYAK
+1871 AYTYFSMANGDAYAK
-1886 KFGQGDWYLLTVKGV
+1886 KFGQGDWYLLTVKGI

-1990 LADFFEHNADSNAS
+1990 LADFFEHNAESSAS

-2019 TTLSVEASTVVD
+2019 TTLSVETSTVVD

-2102 GVAVDVRKIAI
+2102 GAAVDVRKIAI